1 MKNFKLYF
9 LTAFLIILGLFNN
22 SYSQAKTFDEALKLA
37 KSENKKVIVDI
48 YTDWCVWCK
57 KMDKDSYGNKDI
69 IELIEDNFIVVKLD
83 AEGSGKS
90 NYKGKT
96 YDGAGL
102 AALFEATGYPTTV
115 FLKSNGDVIEFKY
128 DKYKMNNLPGYYG
141 AKDFKKILEFII
153 DEKYKDTDLSTIL

>member
-1 MKNFKLYF
+1 MKKYKFCF
-9 LTAFLIILGLFNN
+9 LTAFLIISGFTNY
-22 SYSQAKTFDEALKLA
+22 SFSQAKTFDEALKLA
-37 KSENKKVIVDI
+37 KAEDKKVIVDI
-48 YTDWCVWCK
+48 YTDWCGWCK
-57 KMDKDSYGNKDI
+57 KMDRDSYGSKDI
-69 IELIEDNFIVVKLD
+69 KELIEDNFIFIKLD

-102 AALFEATGYPTTV
+102 AALFEASGYPTTV
-115 FLKSNGDVIEFKY
+115 FLNSKGDVIEFKY

-141 AKDFKKILEFII
+141 AKDFKKILEYII